1 MEVDWGNIH
10 DPPQRE
16 VQSAIVQK
24 IRNLRLC
31 AERQA
36 AKKIAEARFRRRKR
50 SKNVRKI
57 LKECPDIG
65 QTTENHVKSAGA
77 GAGSWRRTGA
87 SRLMVIIK
95 CRRNQRLAASK
106 SIWKM
111 VYSSKFAYG
120 TVVELCVATNKRR
133 KPSIRYR
140 GLARVKCR
148 RARKGF
154 TMKYNLDQHWSA
166 AFHRGLDALQL
177 NDGTDILNIN
187 RDDQAGRG
195 VTDASIAKT

>member
-10 DPPQRE
+10 DPLQRE
-16 VQSAIVQK
+16 GQSAIVQK

-87 SRLMVIIK
+87 SRLMVIVK

-106 SIWKM
+106 SIWKW
-111 VYSSKFAYG
+111 Y
-120 TVVELCVATNKRR
+120 TVV
-133 KPSIRYR
+133 
-140 GLARVKCR
+140 
-148 RARKGF
+148 
-154 TMKYNLDQHWSA
+154 NLRMVPLLN
-166 AFHRGLDALQL
+166 FVLLQ
-177 NDGTDILNIN
+177 TSEESHPYAI
-187 RDDQAGRG
+187 G
-195 VTDASIAKT
+195 VLQESNAEEQEKDSP